1 MIYHG
6 GVEHLVAPG
15 EYLINRTHAMVD
27 SGADI
32 ILCQHNHIVGLKEV
46 YKNATIIYG
55 QGNFIADYKYSNID
69 YGILVN
75 IVFGEEKV
83 EDIDIIPIKKVGSKV
98 SLISGKEKVEFI
110 EDFNKRNIDDLQVLY
125 KKYVKEDIY
134 HRLQILSAMPRLL
147 RKIDNHTNH
156 YLIKRIYRERDLVTI
171 LNLLRCDVHRFG
183 MIEGIKQILE

>member
-1 MIYHG
+1 M
-6 GVEHLVAPG
+6 
-15 EYLINRTHAMVD
+15 
-27 SGADI
+27 
-32 ILCQHNHIVGLKEV
+32 
-46 YKNATIIYG
+46 
-55 QGNFIADYKYSNID
+55 
-69 YGILVN
+69 
-75 IVFGEEKV
+75 
-83 EDIDIIPIKKVGSKV
+83 
-98 SLISGKEKVEFI
+98 ISGKEKVEFI